1 MSRWFQRHLN
11 ELDLPSGPGDQ
22 DPATEAD
29 IARLPEPARRL
40 SDFHASGRST
50 AGLVISCPIDGAVP
64 ATTGPGL
71 DALRRAAVQQQRGD
85 HPGPA
90 YAAGLC
96 WRGAC
101 QCSALTP
108 TLAGTG
114 QMRGKILNLIP
125 VLNGSGREYD
135 IGELVTY
142 LNDACIVAPS
152 MLLTPAATWTAVDDR
167 AFDVTLVDRGN
178 TTTARI
184 FVDDIGQLPRLQHH

>member
-50 AGLVISCPIDGAVP
+50 AGLVISCPIDGRFRQR
-64 ATTGPGL
+64 PGQGWMRC
-71 DALRRAAVQQQRGD
+71 DARQYNSNVVD